1 MSELELAPHQTKNSA
16 KNAMNRLDFLI
27 RRLTAQRDCL
37 RLAAELISEIDGPVL
52 EVGLGKGRTF
62 DFLRGLLPER
72 EIFAFDRNVGSY
84 PDSTPDFDHIVLGD
98 FRETL
103 MSAHKRIG
111 GLAALVHCDFGS
123 ENRERDNMLARWL
136 GPAIDCLMA
145 PNGIIATDREMAVDC
160 WTAVSLPSTVDES
173 VYFLYRAGILSTP

>member
-1 MSELELAPHQTKNSA
+1 
-16 KNAMNRLDFLI
+16 MNRLDFLI
-27 RRLTAQRDCL
+27 RRLIAQRECL
-37 RLAAELISEIDGPVL
+37 CLAAELITEIDGPVL

-62 DFLRGLLPER
+62 DFLRELMPER

-84 PDSTPDFDHIVLGD
+84 PDSTPDLDYMVLGD

-103 MSAHKRIG
+103 MSAHTRIG
-111 GLAALVHCDFGS
+111 GPAALVHCDFGS

-160 WTAVSLPSTVDES
+160 WTAISLPAAVDES
-173 VYFLYRAGILSTP
+173 VYYLYRAGEPSTP